1 MSSDNFA
8 VGSWVIYPSHGVG
21 KLEKIEKIS
30 VEGTSVDMFVISFEN
45 SGLTLKIPVSKAI
58 ASGLR
63 HTMNKDA
70 LNNVYDVLKK
80 KIKKK
85 KTMWSKRA
93 VDYETKINSG
103 DLSSIA
109 SVVRELYK
117 EGGEIMLSF
126 SERQVYNTAM
136 GRLAKEFSIIEN
148 IEEKEAVTRLEEVM
162 KAA

>member
-1 MSSDNFA
+1 MRSNDFA

-21 KLEKIEKIS
+21 KLEKIEKITIDGS
-30 VEGTSVDMFVISFEN
+30 SIDMFVISFGK
-45 SGLTLKIPVSKAI
+45 SGLTLKIPVTKAI
-58 ASGLR
+58 SAGLR
-63 HTMNKDA
+63 HTMSKDA

-93 VDYETKINSG
+93 QDYETKINSG

-126 SERQVYNTAM
+126 SERQVYNMAM
-136 GRLAKEFSIIEN
+136 ERLAKEFSIIEN
-148 IEEKEAVTRLEEVM
+148 IGEEEAVTRLEEVM